1 MIDWWVNQMLE
12 LFPIFLHLNISWL
25 LCILNR
31 DSSDGGYIFVSIVES
46 SQPLSPLQLLKLIVG
61 FVGDRP
67 IALFPFFLI
76 SYLFESWLLHVCSWF
91 GKDGMKKVR
100 FHASSCEKWKNTMN
114 SPFLHLQVPPLP
126 PTFKR
131 DGGGERPELEGSK
144 MALLFFPD
152 CRNSVMSDIWL
163 HNLLGRRTQWFFL
176 PMWIGAER
184 QLRAFVRRT
193 ALIRDQKKKQYSL
206 RYCESQSWPA
216 WHHGR
221 SDFF

>member
-12 LFPIFLHLNISWL
+12 LFPTFLHLNISWL

-76 SYLFESWLLHVCSWF
+76 SYLFQSWLLHVCSWF

-100 FHASSCEKWKNTMN
+100 FHASSLWKMEKYNELT
-114 SPFLHLQVPPLP
+114 FFDLQIPPLP

-131 DGGGERPELEGSK
+131 DRRSERPELAGSK

-152 CRNSVMSDIWL
+152 RQDSAVSEIRV

-176 PMWIGAER
+176 PM
-184 QLRAFVRRT
+184 
-193 ALIRDQKKKQYSL
+193 
-206 RYCESQSWPA
+206 
-216 WHHGR
+216 
-221 SDFF
+221 

>member
-12 LFPIFLHLNISWL
+12 LFPTFLHLNISWL

-100 FHASSCEKWKNTMN
+100 FHASSSWKMEKYDELTSFWPTNTPTSSRLQKRRKEWETRVGRVEN
-114 SPFLHLQVPPLP
+114 GPARLPGSQEFGDVGHLSPQSLGKENLVAFPSHVDRSIDSTACICKENCAHL
-126 PTFKR
+126 R
-131 DGGGERPELEGSK
+131 
-144 MALLFFPD
+144 
-152 CRNSVMSDIWL
+152 
-163 HNLLGRRTQWFFL
+163 
-176 PMWIGAER
+176 
-184 QLRAFVRRT
+184 
-193 ALIRDQKKKQYSL
+193 
-206 RYCESQSWPA
+206 
-216 WHHGR
+216 
-221 SDFF
+221 